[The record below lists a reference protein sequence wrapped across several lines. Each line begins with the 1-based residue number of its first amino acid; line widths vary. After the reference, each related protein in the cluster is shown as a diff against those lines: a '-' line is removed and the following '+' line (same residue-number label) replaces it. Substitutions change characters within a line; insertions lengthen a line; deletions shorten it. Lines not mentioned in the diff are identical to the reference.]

1 MFKEKTLKSNYL
13 FKGKVINLRIDE
25 VETYSNRIS
34 TREIVEHNGGVGIVA
49 VEDGN
54 VFLVRQY
61 RRPFDE
67 IIYEIPAGK
76 LEMGEEPLSCAYREL
91 EEETGYKALD
101 MKLMT
106 SIYTSPGFCTEKL
119 YIYFCDKM
127 VKTKTNFDE
136 DEYLELIKVPILEA
150 KKMILDGTI
159 KDAKSIVGILMLNDF
174 IHK

>member
-13 FKGKVINLRIDE
+13 FNGKVINLRIDE
-25 VETYSNRIS
+25 VQTYSNKTS

-76 LEMGEEPLSCAYREL
+76 LEKGEEPLNCAFREL

-101 MKLMT
+101 LKLMT
-106 SIYTSPGFCTEKL
+106 SIYTSPGFCTERL

-127 VKTKTNFDE
+127 TKTETNFDE

-159 KDAKSIVGILMLNDF
+159 KDAKSIIGILMLNDF
-174 IHK
+174 IDK